1 MNGEKL
7 KNKIKKRAKEIGAQP
22 QELMQMYFFE
32 RLLYRISISR
42 YKFNFILKGGLL
54 LSAIIGDE
62 RRTTSDMDTMI
73 KGIDIESDE
82 LLKIIQEIINI
93 ETDDNISFEIEKA
106 KDIRIDDIYGGVNVK
121 LIAKKDGLIVP
132 LFIDITTKD
141 PITPKEIEF
150 KYKSLFDDTYIKIM
164 AFNKETIIAEKF
176 ETLIKDTETNT
187 RAKDFYDLY
196 IIIKDYWNDLDKT
209 NLIKAIQNTC
219 KRRDSLYILDEI
231 EERFD
236 FIKESNI
243 LQNEWNKYKIAHL
256 YAKDIEYADIMK
268 NINLIIE
275 ELEKEVAIMSVKI

>member
-32 RLLYRISISR
+32 RLLYRISISQ

-93 ETDDNISFEIEKA
+93 KTDDAISFEIEKT
-106 KDIRIDDIYGGVNVK
+106 KEIRVDDVYGGINIK

-141 PITPKEIEF
+141 PITPREIEF
-150 KYKSLFDDTYIKIM
+150 KYKSIFDDEYIKIM

-196 IIIKDYWNDLDKT
+196 VLIKEYWNELDKT
-209 NLIKAIQNTC
+209 NLIKAIRNTC
-219 KRRDSLYILDEI
+219 KRRESLYILDEL
-231 EERFD
+231 EERFN
-236 FIKESNI
+236 FIKESAI
-243 LQNEWNKYKIAHL
+243 LQGEWDKYQIAHL
-256 YAKDIEYADIMK
+256 YAKDINYADIMK

-275 ELEKEVAIMSVKI
+275 ELAKEVATI

>member
-32 RLLYRISISR
+32 RLLYRISISQ

-93 ETDDNISFEIEKA
+93 KTDDAISFEIEKT
-106 KDIRIDDIYGGVNVK
+106 KEIRVDDVYGGINIK

-141 PITPKEIEF
+141 PITPREIEF
-150 KYKSLFDDTYIKIM
+150 KYKSIFDDEYIKIM

-196 IIIKDYWNDLDKT
+196 VLIKEYWNELDKT
-209 NLIKAIQNTC
+209 NLIKAIRNTC
-219 KRRDSLYILDEI
+219 KRRESLYILDEL

-236 FIKESNI
+236 FIKESAI
-243 LQNEWNKYKIAHL
+243 LQGEWDKYQIAHL
-256 YAKDIEYADIMK
+256 YAKDINYADIMK

-275 ELEKEVAIMSVKI
+275 ELAKEVTTI

>member
-32 RLLYRISISR
+32 RLLYRISISQ

-62 RRTTSDMDTMI
+62 RRTTSDMDTII

-93 ETDDNISFEIEKA
+93 KTDDAISFEIEKT
-106 KDIRIDDIYGGVNVK
+106 KEIRVDDVYGGINIK
-121 LIAKKDGLIVP
+121 LIAKKDGLIIP

-141 PITPKEIEF
+141 PITPREIEF
-150 KYKSLFDDTYIKIM
+150 KYKSIFDDEYIKIM

-196 IIIKDYWNDLDKT
+196 VLIKEYWNELDKT
-209 NLIKAIQNTC
+209 NLIKAIRNTC
-219 KRRDSLYILDEI
+219 KRRESLYILDEL

-236 FIKESNI
+236 FIKESAI
-243 LQNEWNKYKIAHL
+243 LQGEWDKYQIAHL
-256 YAKDIEYADIMK
+256 YARDINYADIMK

-275 ELEKEVAIMSVKI
+275 ELAKEVATI

>member
-32 RLLYRISISR
+32 RLLYRISISQ

-82 LLKIIQEIINI
+82 LLKIIQEITNI
-93 ETDDNISFEIEKA
+93 KTDDAISFEIEKTRE
-106 KDIRIDDIYGGVNVK
+106 IRVDDVYGGINIK

-150 KYKSLFDDTYIKIM
+150 KYKSIFDDEYIKIM

-196 IIIKDYWNDLDKT
+196 VLIKEYWNELDKT
-209 NLIKAIQNTC
+209 NLIKAIRNTC
-219 KRRDSLYILDEI
+219 KRRESLYILDEL

-236 FIKESNI
+236 FIKESAI
-243 LQNEWNKYKIAHL
+243 LQGEWDKYQISHL
-256 YAKDIEYADIMK
+256 YARDINYADIMK
-268 NINLIIE
+268 NINLIFE
-275 ELEKEVAIMSVKI
+275 ELAKEVATI

>member
-1 MNGEKL
+1 MNSEKL

-82 LLKIIQEIINI
+82 LLRIIQEIINI
-93 ETDDNISFEIEKA
+93 ETDDNISFEIEKT
-106 KDIRIDDIYGGVNVK
+106 KDIRVDDIYGGVNVK
-121 LIAKKDGLIVP
+121 LITKKDGLIVP

-141 PITPKEIEF
+141 PITPREIEF

-196 IIIKDYWNDLDKT
+196 ILIKDYWNDLDKT

-219 KRRDSLYILDEI
+219 NRRDSLYILDEI

-268 NINLIIE
+268 NVNLIIK
-275 ELEKEVAIMSVKI
+275 ELEKEVATI

>member
-1 MNGEKL
+1 
-7 KNKIKKRAKEIGAQP
+7 
-22 QELMQMYFFE
+22 MQMYFFE

-82 LLKIIQEIINI
+82 LLRIIQEIINI

-141 PITPKEIEF
+141 PITPREIEF

-275 ELEKEVAIMSVKI
+275 ELEKEVAII

>member
-82 LLKIIQEIINI
+82 LLRIIQEIINI

-141 PITPKEIEF
+141 PITPREIEF

-196 IIIKDYWNDLDKT
+196 IIIKDYWNDLDKI

-275 ELEKEVAIMSVKI
+275 ELEKEVAII

>member
-1 MNGEKL
+1 M
-7 KNKIKKRAKEIGAQP
+7 
-22 QELMQMYFFE
+22 
-32 RLLYRISISR
+32 
-42 YKFNFILKGGLL
+42 

-82 LLKIIQEIINI
+82 LLKIIQEITNI
-93 ETDDNISFEIEKA
+93 KTNDAISFEIEKTRE
-106 KDIRIDDIYGGVNVK
+106 IRVDDVYGGINIK

-150 KYKSLFDDTYIKIM
+150 KYKSIFDDEYIKIM

-196 IIIKDYWNDLDKT
+196 VLIKEYWNELDKT
-209 NLIKAIQNTC
+209 NLIKAIRNTC
-219 KRRDSLYILDEI
+219 KRRESLYILDEL

-236 FIKESNI
+236 FIKESAI
-243 LQNEWNKYKIAHL
+243 LQGEWDKYQISHL
-256 YAKDIEYADIMK
+256 YARYINYADIMK

-275 ELEKEVAIMSVKI
+275 ELAKEVATI

>member
-93 ETDDNISFEIEKA
+93 ETDDNISFEIEKT
-106 KDIRIDDIYGGVNVK
+106 KDIRVDDIYGGVNVK

-141 PITPKEIEF
+141 PITPREIEF

-176 ETLIKDTETNT
+176 ETLIKDTATNT
-187 RAKDFYDLY
+187 RAKDFYDLH
-196 IIIKDYWNDLDKT
+196 ILIKDYWNDLDKT

-219 KRRDSLYILDEI
+219 KRRESLYILDEI

-236 FIKESNI
+236 FIKESTI
-243 LQNEWNKYKIAHL
+243 LKNEWNKYKLAHL

-268 NINLIIE
+268 NVNLIIK
-275 ELEKEVAIMSVKI
+275 ELEKEVATI

>member
-32 RLLYRISISR
+32 RLLYRISISE

-62 RRTTSDMDTMI
+62 RRTTSDMDTMV
-73 KGIDIESDE
+73 KGIDIKSDK
-82 LLKIIQEIINI
+82 LLKIINKIINI
-93 ETDDNISFEIEKA
+93 KTNDDISFNIEKS
-106 KDIRIDDIYGGVNVK
+106 KEIRVNDIYGGINIK

-150 KYKSLFDDTYIKIM
+150 KYKSLFNSEYIKIM
-164 AFNKETIIAEKF
+164 AFTKETIIAEKF

-196 IIIKDYWNDLDKT
+196 IIVKDYWNEINKT
-209 NLIKAIQNTC
+209 NLIKAIKSTC
-219 KRRDSLYILDEI
+219 KRRESLYILDEI
-231 EERFD
+231 TERFD
-236 FIKESNI
+236 FIKKSSI
-243 LQNEWNKYKIAHL
+243 LQNEWNKYKISHL
-256 YAKDIEYADIMK
+256 YAKGIEYSDIMN
-268 NINLIIE
+268 NISLILE
-275 ELEKEVAIMSVKI
+275 EFEKEISTV

>member
-82 LLKIIQEIINI
+82 LLRIIQEIINI

-121 LIAKKDGLIVP
+121 LIAKKDGLIVQ
-132 LFIDITTKD
+132 IG
-141 PITPKEIEF
+141 
-150 KYKSLFDDTYIKIM
+150 
-164 AFNKETIIAEKF
+164 
-176 ETLIKDTETNT
+176 
-187 RAKDFYDLY
+187 RA
-196 IIIKDYWNDLDKT
+196 
-209 NLIKAIQNTC
+209 
-219 KRRDSLYILDEI
+219 
-231 EERFD
+231 
-236 FIKESNI
+236 
-243 LQNEWNKYKIAHL
+243 H
-256 YAKDIEYADIMK
+256 
-268 NINLIIE
+268 
-275 ELEKEVAIMSVKI
+275 V

>member
-82 LLKIIQEIINI
+82 LLRIIQEIINI
-93 ETDDNISFEIEKA
+93 ETDDNISFEIEKT

-141 PITPKEIEF
+141 PITPREIEF

-275 ELEKEVAIMSVKI
+275 ELEKEVAII

>member
-82 LLKIIQEIINI
+82 LLRIIQEIINI
-93 ETDDNISFEIEKA
+93 ETDDNISFEIEKT
-106 KDIRIDDIYGGVNVK
+106 KDIRVDDIYGGVNVK

-141 PITPKEIEF
+141 PITPREIEF

-268 NINLIIE
+268 NVNLIIE
-275 ELEKEVAIMSVKI
+275 ELEKEVAII

>member
-22 QELMQMYFFE
+22 QELIQMYFFE
-32 RLLYRISISR
+32 RLLYRISISK

-73 KGIDIESDE
+73 KGVDIESDE

-93 ETDDNISFEIEKA
+93 ETDDNISFEIEKT
-106 KDIRIDDIYGGVNVK
+106 KDIRVDDIYGGVNVK

-141 PITPKEIEF
+141 PITPREIEF

-176 ETLIKDTETNT
+176 ETLIRDTETNT

-219 KRRDSLYILDEI
+219 KRRESLYILDEI
-231 EERFD
+231 EERFE
-236 FIKESNI
+236 FIKESTI
-243 LQNEWNKYKIAHL
+243 LRNEWDKYKIAHL

-268 NINLIIE
+268 NVNLIIK
-275 ELEKEVAIMSVKI
+275 ELEKDVAII

>member
-93 ETDDNISFEIEKA
+93 ETEDNISFEIEKT
-106 KDIRIDDIYGGVNVK
+106 KDIRVDDIYGGVNVK

-141 PITPKEIEF
+141 PITPREIEF

-256 YAKDIEYADIMK
+256 YAKDIGYADIMK

-275 ELEKEVAIMSVKI
+275 ELEKEVAII

>member
-82 LLKIIQEIINI
+82 LLRIIQEIINI

-141 PITPKEIEF
+141 PITPIEIEF

-243 LQNEWNKYKIAHL
+243 L
-256 YAKDIEYADIMK
+256 
-268 NINLIIE
+268 
-275 ELEKEVAIMSVKI
+275 

>member
-32 RLLYRISISR
+32 RLLYRISISQ

-82 LLKIIQEIINI
+82 LLKIIQEITNI
-93 ETDDNISFEIEKA
+93 KTDDAISFEIEKTRE
-106 KDIRIDDIYGGVNVK
+106 IRVDDVYGGINIK

-150 KYKSLFDDTYIKIM
+150 KYKSIFDDEYIKIM

-196 IIIKDYWNDLDKT
+196 VLIKEYWNELDKT
-209 NLIKAIQNTC
+209 NLIKAIRNTC
-219 KRRDSLYILDEI
+219 KRRESLYILDEL

-236 FIKESNI
+236 FIKESAI
-243 LQNEWNKYKIAHL
+243 LQGEWDKYQISHL
-256 YAKDIEYADIMK
+256 YARDINYADIMK

-275 ELEKEVAIMSVKI
+275 ELAKEVATI

>member
-32 RLLYRISISR
+32 RLLYRISISE

-82 LLKIIQEIINI
+82 LLKIIKKIINI
-93 ETDDNISFEIEKA
+93 KTNDNISFEIEKT
-106 KDIRIDDIYGGVNVK
+106 KEIRINDIYGGINIK
-121 LIAKKDGLIVP
+121 LIARKDGLIVP
-132 LFIDITTKD
+132 LSIDVTTKD

-187 RAKDFYDLY
+187 RTKDFYDLY
-196 IIIKDYWNDLDKT
+196 ILIKNYWDELDKS
-209 NLIKAIQNTC
+209 NLTKAILNTC
-219 KRRDSLYILDEI
+219 KRRESTYILDELVD
-231 EERFD
+231 RFD
-236 FIKESNI
+236 FIKQSSI
-243 LQNEWNKYKIAHL
+243 LQADWNKYKIAHL
-256 YAKDIEYADIMK
+256 YARDIKYTDIMD
-268 NINLIIE
+268 NIGLIIE
-275 ELEKEVAIMSVKI
+275 ELEKEVSIV

>member
-62 RRTTSDMDTMI
+62 RRTTNDMDTMI

-82 LLKIIQEIINI
+82 LLRIIQEIINI
-93 ETDDNISFEIEKA
+93 ETDDNISFEIEKT
-106 KDIRIDDIYGGVNVK
+106 KDIRVDDIYGGVNVK

-141 PITPKEIEF
+141 PITPREIEF

-196 IIIKDYWNDLDKT
+196 ILIKDYWNDLDKT

-236 FIKESNI
+236 FIKESTI
-243 LQNEWNKYKIAHL
+243 LKNEWDKYKLAHL

-268 NINLIIE
+268 NVNLIIK
-275 ELEKEVAIMSVKI
+275 ELEKEVATI

>member
-54 LSAIIGDE
+54 LSAITGDE

-73 KGIDIESDE
+73 KGIDI
-82 LLKIIQEIINI
+82 
-93 ETDDNISFEIEKA
+93 DNISFEIEKT
-106 KDIRIDDIYGGVNVK
+106 KDIRVDDIYGGVNVK

-141 PITPKEIEF
+141 PITPREIEF

-187 RAKDFYDLY
+187 RAKDFYDLH
-196 IIIKDYWNDLDKT
+196 ILIKDYWNDLDKT
-209 NLIKAIQNTC
+209 NLVKAIQNTC
-219 KRRDSLYILDEI
+219 KRRESLYILDEI

-236 FIKESNI
+236 FIKESTI
-243 LQNEWNKYKIAHL
+243 LKNEWDKYKLAHL

-268 NINLIIE
+268 NVNLIIK
-275 ELEKEVAIMSVKI
+275 ELEKEVATI

>member
-82 LLKIIQEIINI
+82 LLRIIQEIINI

-141 PITPKEIEF
+141 PITPREIEF

-196 IIIKDYWNDLDKT
+196 ILIKDYWNDLDKT

-268 NINLIIE
+268 NVNFIVK
-275 ELEKEVAIMSVKI
+275 ELENELATI

>member
-93 ETDDNISFEIEKA
+93 ETDDNISFEVEKT
-106 KDIRIDDIYGGVNVK
+106 KDIRVDDIYGGVNVK

-141 PITPKEIEF
+141 PITPREIEF

-196 IIIKDYWNDLDKT
+196 ILIKDYWNDLDKT

-219 KRRDSLYILDEI
+219 NRRDSLYILDEI

-268 NINLIIE
+268 NANLIIE
-275 ELEKEVAIMSVKI
+275 ELEKEVAVI

>member
-1 MNGEKL
+1 MNSEKL

-82 LLKIIQEIINI
+82 LLRIIQEIINI
-93 ETDDNISFEIEKA
+93 ETDDNISFEIEKT
-106 KDIRIDDIYGGVNVK
+106 KDIRVDDIYGGVNVK

-275 ELEKEVAIMSVKI
+275 ELEKEVAII

>member
-93 ETDDNISFEIEKA
+93 KTDDNISFEIEKT
-106 KDIRIDDIYGGVNVK
+106 KDIRVDDIYGGVNVK

-141 PITPKEIEF
+141 PITPREIEF

-196 IIIKDYWNDLDKT
+196 ILIKDYWNDLDKT

-268 NINLIIE
+268 NVNFIVK
-275 ELEKEVAIMSVKI
+275 ELENELATI

>member
-93 ETDDNISFEIEKA
+93 ETDDNISFEVEKT
-106 KDIRIDDIYGGVNVK
+106 KDIRVDDIYGGVNVK

-268 NINLIIE
+268 NANLIIE
-275 ELEKEVAIMSVKI
+275 ELEKEVAVI

>member
-1 MNGEKL
+1 MNSEKL

-82 LLKIIQEIINI
+82 LLRIIQEIINI
-93 ETDDNISFEIEKA
+93 ETDDNISFEVEKT
-106 KDIRIDDIYGGVNVK
+106 KDIRVDDIYGGVNVK

-141 PITPKEIEF
+141 PITPREIEF

-196 IIIKDYWNDLDKT
+196 IIIKDYWNDLDKI

-275 ELEKEVAIMSVKI
+275 ELEKEVAII

>member
-62 RRTTSDMDTMI
+62 RRTTNDMDTMI

-82 LLKIIQEIINI
+82 LLRIIQEIINI
-93 ETDDNISFEIEKA
+93 ETDDNISFEIEKT
-106 KDIRIDDIYGGVNVK
+106 KDIRVDDIYGGVNVK

-196 IIIKDYWNDLDKT
+196 ILIKDYWNDLDKT

-268 NINLIIE
+268 NVNLIIK
-275 ELEKEVAIMSVKI
+275 ELEKEVATI

>member
-7 KNKIKKRAKEIGAQP
+7 KNKKKKRAKEIGAQP

-32 RLLYRISISR
+32 RLLYRISISQ

-93 ETDDNISFEIEKA
+93 KTDDAISFEIEKT
-106 KDIRIDDIYGGVNVK
+106 KEIRVDDVYGGINIK

-141 PITPKEIEF
+141 PITPREIEF
-150 KYKSLFDDTYIKIM
+150 KYKSIFDDEYIKIM

-196 IIIKDYWNDLDKT
+196 VLIKEYWNELDKT
-209 NLIKAIQNTC
+209 NLIKAIRNTC
-219 KRRDSLYILDEI
+219 KRRESLYILDEL

-236 FIKESNI
+236 FIKESAI
-243 LQNEWNKYKIAHL
+243 LQGEWDKYQIAHL
-256 YAKDIEYADIMK
+256 YAKDINYADMMK

-275 ELEKEVAIMSVKI
+275 ELAKEVATI

>member
-32 RLLYRISISR
+32 RLLYRISISQ

-93 ETDDNISFEIEKA
+93 KTDDAISFEIEKT
-106 KDIRIDDIYGGVNVK
+106 KEIRVDDVYGGINIK

-141 PITPKEIEF
+141 PITPREIEF
-150 KYKSLFDDTYIKIM
+150 KYKSIFDDEYIKIM

-196 IIIKDYWNDLDKT
+196 VLIKEYWNELDKT
-209 NLIKAIQNTC
+209 NLIKAIRNTC
-219 KRRDSLYILDEI
+219 KRRESLYILDEL

-236 FIKESNI
+236 FIKESAI
-243 LQNEWNKYKIAHL
+243 LQGEWDKYQISHL
-256 YAKDIEYADIMK
+256 YARDINYADIMK

-275 ELEKEVAIMSVKI
+275 ELAKEVATI

>member
-82 LLKIIQEIINI
+82 LLRIIQEIINI
-93 ETDDNISFEIEKA
+93 ETDDNISFEIEKT
-106 KDIRIDDIYGGVNVK
+106 KDIRVDDIYGGVNVK

-141 PITPKEIEF
+141 PITPREIEF

-196 IIIKDYWNDLDKT
+196 ILIKDYWNDLDKT

-268 NINLIIE
+268 NANLIIE
-275 ELEKEVAIMSVKI
+275 ELEKEVAVI

>member
-32 RLLYRISISR
+32 RLLYRISISQ

-82 LLKIIQEIINI
+82 LLKIVQEIISI
-93 ETDDNISFEIEKA
+93 KADDDISFEIEKT
-106 KDIRIDDIYGGVNVK
+106 KEIRVDDVYGGINIK

-141 PITPKEIEF
+141 PITPREIEF
-150 KYKSLFDDTYIKIM
+150 RYKSLFDDTYIKIM

-196 IIIKDYWNDLDKT
+196 VLIKEYWNELDKA
-209 NLIKAIQNTC
+209 NLIKAILNTC
-219 KRRDSLYILDEI
+219 KRRESLYILDELK
-231 EERFD
+231 ERFV
-236 FIKESNI
+236 FIKESSI
-243 LQNEWNKYKIAHL
+243 LQGEWNKYQIAHL
-256 YAKDIEYADIMK
+256 YARDIDYADIMK
-268 NINLIIE
+268 NINLIIK
-275 ELEKEVAIMSVKI
+275 ELAKEVATI

>member
-82 LLKIIQEIINI
+82 LLRIIQEIINI
-93 ETDDNISFEIEKA
+93 ETDDNISFEVEKT
-106 KDIRIDDIYGGVNVK
+106 KDIRVDDIYGGVNVK

-141 PITPKEIEF
+141 PITPREIEF

-268 NINLIIE
+268 NVNLIIK
-275 ELEKEVAIMSVKI
+275 ELEKEVATI

>member
-82 LLKIIQEIINI
+82 LLRIIQEIINI

-106 KDIRIDDIYGGVNVK
+106 KDIRVDDIYGGVNVK

-275 ELEKEVAIMSVKI
+275 ELEKEVAII

>member
-62 RRTTSDMDTMI
+62 RRTTSDMGTMI

-82 LLKIIQEIINI
+82 LLRIIQEIINI

-141 PITPKEIEF
+141 PITPREIEF

-196 IIIKDYWNDLDKT
+196 ILIKDYWNDLDKT

-243 LQNEWNKYKIAHL
+243 LPNEWNKYKIAHL

-268 NINLIIE
+268 NVNFIVK
-275 ELEKEVAIMSVKI
+275 ELENELATI

>member
-32 RLLYRISISR
+32 RLLYRISISQ

-82 LLKIIQEIINI
+82 LLKIIQEITNI
-93 ETDDNISFEIEKA
+93 KTDDAISFEIQKTKE
-106 KDIRIDDIYGGVNVK
+106 IRVDDVYGGINIK

-141 PITPKEIEF
+141 PIIPREIEF
-150 KYKSLFDDTYIKIM
+150 KYKSIFDDEYIKIM

-187 RAKDFYDLY
+187 RAKDFHDLY
-196 IIIKDYWNDLDKT
+196 VLIKEYWNELDKT
-209 NLIKAIQNTC
+209 NLIKAIRNTC
-219 KRRDSLYILDEI
+219 KRRESLYILDEL

-236 FIKESNI
+236 FIKESAI
-243 LQNEWNKYKIAHL
+243 LQGEWDKYQISHL
-256 YAKDIEYADIMK
+256 YARDINYADIMK
-268 NINLIIE
+268 NINLIIK
-275 ELEKEVAIMSVKI
+275 ELAKEVATI

>member
-32 RLLYRISISR
+32 RLLYRISISK

-93 ETDDNISFEIEKA
+93 ETDDNISFEIEKT
-106 KDIRIDDIYGGVNVK
+106 KDIRVDDIYGGVNVK

-141 PITPKEIEF
+141 PITPREIEF

-176 ETLIKDTETNT
+176 ETLIKDTATNT

-196 IIIKDYWNDLDKT
+196 ILIKDYWNDLNKT

-219 KRRDSLYILDEI
+219 KRRESLYILDEI
-231 EERFD
+231 EERFE
-236 FIKESNI
+236 FIKGSTI
-243 LQNEWNKYKIAHL
+243 LKNEWNKYKIAHL

-268 NINLIIE
+268 NVNLIIE
-275 ELEKEVAIMSVKI
+275 ELEKEVAII

>member
-82 LLKIIQEIINI
+82 LLRIIQEIINI

-141 PITPKEIEF
+141 PITPREIEF

-164 AFNKETIIAEKF
+164 ASNKETIIAEKF

-196 IIIKDYWNDLDKT
+196 ILIKDYWNDLDKT

-268 NINLIIE
+268 NVNFIVK
-275 ELEKEVAIMSVKI
+275 ELENELATI

>member
-32 RLLYRISISR
+32 RLLYRISISK

-73 KGIDIESDE
+73 KGVDIESDE

-93 ETDDNISFEIEKA
+93 ETDDNISFEIEKT
-106 KDIRIDDIYGGVNVK
+106 KDIRVDDIYGGVNVK
-121 LIAKKDGLIVP
+121 LIAKKNGLIVP

-141 PITPKEIEF
+141 PITPREIEF

-176 ETLIKDTETNT
+176 ETLIRDTETNT

-219 KRRDSLYILDEI
+219 KRRESLYILDEI
-231 EERFD
+231 EERFE
-236 FIKESNI
+236 FIKESTI
-243 LQNEWNKYKIAHL
+243 LRNEWDKYKIAHL

-268 NINLIIE
+268 NVNLIIK
-275 ELEKEVAIMSVKI
+275 ELEKDVAII

>member
-1 MNGEKL
+1 MNSEKL

-62 RRTTSDMDTMI
+62 RRTTNDMDTMI

-82 LLKIIQEIINI
+82 LLRIIQEIINI
-93 ETDDNISFEIEKA
+93 ETDDNISFEIEKT
-106 KDIRIDDIYGGVNVK
+106 KDIRVDDIYGGVNVK

-141 PITPKEIEF
+141 PITPREIEF

-196 IIIKDYWNDLDKT
+196 ILIKDYWNDLDKT

-219 KRRDSLYILDEI
+219 NRRDSLYILDEI

-268 NINLIIE
+268 NVNLIIK
-275 ELEKEVAIMSVKI
+275 ELEKEVATI

>member
-93 ETDDNISFEIEKA
+93 ETDDNISFEVEKT
-106 KDIRIDDIYGGVNVK
+106 KDIRVDDIYGGVNVK

-141 PITPKEIEF
+141 PITPREIEF

-275 ELEKEVAIMSVKI
+275 ELEKEVAII